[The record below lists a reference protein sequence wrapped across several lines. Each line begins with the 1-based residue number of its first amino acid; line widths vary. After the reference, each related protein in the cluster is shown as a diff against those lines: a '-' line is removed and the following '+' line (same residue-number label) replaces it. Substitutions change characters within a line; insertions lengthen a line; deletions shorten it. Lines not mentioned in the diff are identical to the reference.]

1 MSYMIINHITEY
13 LPENVVTN
21 EYFFNNYGI
30 THEEIFAK
38 SGIKERRVTSS
49 DENSNTMAI
58 AAVKKALGKLP
69 YSIDEIDLIVGA
81 TYTPFDMVGTVAH
94 AVQNYFNIGKAK
106 CFTVD
111 SACSSYI
118 NALEIVESFLT
129 TGKASKAL
137 VVVSE
142 NNSIYNDF
150 SDPKSG
156 FLWGDGAAAV
166 FISKERY
173 SDNDFQVLDIHSK
186 GLGNI
191 GKSLEGVYLRPTNGG
206 LKMPYGKDV
215 FQFACKY
222 LIEETENMLRKNN
235 LSIHEIKYFIPHQAN
250 IRIID
255 FVADRLKINTERVL
269 NNIEYLGNTG
279 SASTAII
286 MAQNRNRFKAGDTIV
301 ISVFGG
307 GYSSGAVLMNKL

>member
-1 MSYMIINHITEY
+1 MIINLITEY
-13 LPENVVTN
+13 LPETVITN
-21 EYFFNNYGI
+21 EYFINNYGI
-30 THEEIFAK
+30 SNEEIIAK
-38 SGIKERRVTSS
+38 SGIRQRRVTSA

-58 AAVKKALGKLP
+58 EAVSNALSKLP
-69 YSIDEIDLIVGA
+69 YSISEIDLIVGA
-81 TYTPFDMVGTVAH
+81 TYTPFDTVGTIAH
-94 AVQNYFNIGKAK
+94 AVQSYFKLENAK

-118 NALEIVESFLT
+118 NALEIVETYLA

-142 NNSIYNDF
+142 NNSLYNNF

-166 FISKERY
+166 FISNDRF
-173 SDNDFQVLDIHSK
+173 SDDDLQVLDIRTK

-191 GKSLEGVYLRPTNGG
+191 GKSLEGVYLRPANGG

-215 FQFACKY
+215 FQFACNY
-222 LIEETENMLRKNN
+222 LIEETENILRKNN
-235 LSIHEIKYFIPHQAN
+235 LSIHEINYFIPHQAN

-279 SASTAII
+279 SASTVIA
-286 MAQNRNRFKAGDTIV
+286 MAQNKNKFKEGDTIV

-307 GYSSGAVLMNKL
+307 GYSSGAVLLKKK